1 MSTTHDANSDR
12 GSDADSARKS
22 DAGSAADDS
31 GSTDSESTVPQVPLP
46 IKELAPNAMF
56 AFRGYDQKNLG
67 RTPELLEHAVYG
79 PVVEKFLSQASQV
92 YGEATGDRCDLVHRV
107 KNRIE
112 TSLES
117 YGEAVAL
124 IVATELAQIELLK
137 KYHGIDYSDF
147 KMSVGYSL
155 GEVSALVAGGV
166 YEMDTVLH
174 PLLALGKDTAALAV
188 DVRMGIIFSRG
199 PALDLDAIR
208 KLLVQITAEGNGS
221 ISFSSLLSP
230 NTVLI
235 MGQGETVKR
244 FKSLMKDEL
253 PGRVHL
259 KMNQHFW
266 PPIHTTIT
274 RQRNIPNRA
283 AVMLETAK
291 GGFTEPSIPILSCVT
306 GGDHYYNDYNSRDLL
321 VRWVD
326 RPQRLWEVIVKVL
339 KQGVETVVHVGPT
352 PNIVPATLNRLA
364 ANVQDQLANKS
375 WSSYGLRAMSAIV
388 RQPRP
393 WLTKVLSDDATLL
406 RAPYVQ
412 QVVLEDWLLQ
422 SEPTK

>member
-1 MSTTHDANSDR
+1 MNDSTEKQSDSTEPD
-12 GSDADSARKS
+12 SDAP
-22 DAGSAADDS
+22 DAPTQPD
-31 GSTDSESTVPQVPLP
+31 PLP
-46 IKELAPNAMF
+46 IKDLAANAMF
-56 AFRGYDQKNLG
+56 AFRGYDQTNLG
-67 RTPELLEHAVYG
+67 RTPELLEHPAYG
-79 PVVEKFLSQASQV
+79 PVVEKFLA
-92 YGEATGDRCDLVHRV
+92 EATSVYSDATGQTCDLVGRV

-117 YGEAVAL
+117 YAEAVAL
-124 IVATELAQIELLK
+124 IVATELAQLKLLEQFHGV
-137 KYHGIDYSDF
+137 KYADF
-147 KMSVGYSL
+147 KMAVGYSL

-166 YEMDTVLH
+166 YDMETVLH
-174 PLLALGKDTAALAV
+174 PLLSLGKDTAALAV

-208 KLLVQITAEGNGS
+208 KLMVKITAEGKGT
-221 ISFSSLLSP
+221 ISFSSFLSP
-230 NTVLI
+230 NTVLV

-259 KMNQHFW
+259 KLNQHFW

-274 RQRNIPNRA
+274 RQRNIPDRA
-283 AVMLETAK
+283 AVILETAK
-291 GGFTEPSIPILSCVT
+291 GGFTEPTIPILSCVT
-306 GGDHYYNDYNSRDLL
+306 GGDHYYNDFNSRDLL

-339 KQGVETVVHVGPT
+339 KQGVQTVVHVGPT

-364 ANVQDQLANKS
+364 ANVKDQLDGNTL
-375 WSSYGLRAMSAIV
+375 SSFGLRAVSAIV

-393 WLTKVLSDDATLL
+393 WLTSVLSDDATLL

-412 QVVLEDWLLQ
+412 QIVLEDWLLAV
-422 SEPTK
+422 EPGDNTQPTAP